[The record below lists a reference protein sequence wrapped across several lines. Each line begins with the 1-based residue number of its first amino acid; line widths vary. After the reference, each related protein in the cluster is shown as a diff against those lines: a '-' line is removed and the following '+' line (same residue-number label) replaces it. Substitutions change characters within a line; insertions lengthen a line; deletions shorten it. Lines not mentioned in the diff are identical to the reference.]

1 MMNTL
6 RRFSTVQ
13 YGLLALLL
21 LFLPIGE
28 LGSQVLDRSVARV
41 RLTRTAS
48 IGQRALR
55 SQVELYE
62 RQAGTTLSADQRREV
77 LEIMINEEL
86 IEQAAE
92 RDGITVSD
100 EELDRQI
107 AQERMSLG
115 AQVSEE
121 QFRLAVEQQL
131 GMSYEDYRTEL
142 RKQLLQQRYIQE
154 VERQRFESID
164 EPSESEI
171 REVYNENVTE
181 FINPA
186 MVRFSHIYVDT
197 RQLGESERREAV
209 ARLNELWEE
218 IEAGDRSFSEAY
230 DRAQSDSALGSSDFG
245 YLPQNDRQLRQQLG
259 SAFVDSLFELE
270 MDAVTGVLESNVGA
284 HIVRVTDKRDRRFL
298 DLEDQ
303 LVPGQDLTVRQNIR
317 EYIMNQ
323 RLQQEFQEATESVL
337 SQLRDEAEIE
347 ITESNLDW

>member
-1 MMNTL
+1 MMNIL
-6 RRFSTVQ
+6 GRPAIVL
-13 YGLLALLL
+13 YGFLAILLV
-21 LFLPIGE
+21 LPIGE

-41 RLTRTAS
+41 RLTRTAN

-62 RQAGTTLSADQRREV
+62 RQAGGSLSSEQRREV

-92 RDGITVSD
+92 RDGISVSD
-100 EELDRQI
+100 DELDQQI

-115 AQVSEE
+115 AQVGEE

-131 GMSYEDYRTEL
+131 GMSYDDYRDEL

-154 VERQRFESID
+154 AERSRFERIE

-181 FINPA
+181 FINPS

-197 RQLGESERREAV
+197 RELDENDRSEAMS
-209 ARLNELWEE
+209 RLKELWEE
-218 IEAGDRSFSEAY
+218 VEAGDRSFSEAY
-230 DRAQSDSALGSSDFG
+230 DRAASESALGSSDFG

-259 SAFVDSLFELE
+259 SSFVDSLFDLG
-270 MDAVTGVLESNVGA
+270 MDDVVGVLESNVGA
-284 HIVRVTDKRDRRFL
+284 HIVRITDKRDRRFL
-298 DLEDQ
+298 ELDDKL
-303 LVPGQDLTVRQNIR
+303 LPGQDITVRQNIR

-347 ITESNLDW
+347 VTESNLDW